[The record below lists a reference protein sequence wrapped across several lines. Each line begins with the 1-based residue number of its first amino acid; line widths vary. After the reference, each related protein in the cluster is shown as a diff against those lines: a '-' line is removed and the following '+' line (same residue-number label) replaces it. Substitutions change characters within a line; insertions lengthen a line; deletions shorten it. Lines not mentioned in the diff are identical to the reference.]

1 MTTSGNEQESS
12 LKKRLIAL
20 IETMS
25 ESELR
30 QLVSCIDEKRRHPRK
45 PYIMSVRYDVNG
57 KQYED
62 FILDL
67 SLGGTFIETSE
78 SFSLGQRLSL
88 IFSFRNLQNP
98 FLVDGEIVWQ
108 ARHGIGVK
116 FCEVNKHQRE
126 ILQSF
131 LESI

>member
-1 MTTSGNEQESS
+1 MTTTGNQQGAS

-30 QLVSCIDEKRRHPRK
+30 QLVSCIDEKRQHPRK
-45 PYIMSVRYDVNG
+45 PYIMSVRYHVNNR
-57 KQYED
+57 QYED

-78 SFSLGQRLSL
+78 SFQLGQRLSL

-116 FCEVNKHQRE
+116 FCEVNEQQRE